1 MFTGMSPQGTEE
13 TQRQEPQEID
23 KNPQPKPKSEPVA
36 RLANELINL
45 SSQAAHMMLQSH
57 LIHLNFEGS
66 EFLAVHKF
74 TNKQY
79 KKHQEQLDVL
89 GELVRSLDFLMPMC
103 ENGLLKANKKLEHV
117 KSYDGREML
126 MTYYKNLEAFGMEA
140 KRIGKLAK
148 KIEAPD
154 VENYCAELVGDLF
167 KAAWMLKAT
176 LRCV

>member
-1 MFTGMSPQGTEE
+1 
-13 TQRQEPQEID
+13 
-23 KNPQPKPKSEPVA
+23 
-36 RLANELINL
+36 
-45 SSQAAHMMLQSH
+45 
-57 LIHLNFEGS
+57 
-66 EFLAVHKF
+66 
-74 TNKQY
+74 
-79 KKHQEQLDVL
+79 
-89 GELVRSLDFLMPMC
+89 MPMC